1 LRQAIS
7 DSVGLEE
14 ADPVVA
20 WRAHGLADLRGA
32 RARQAARPW
41 RERLELHTAFM
52 IGGPEVDVDGV
63 TADGRPVPILR
74 ENVWQLS

>member
-1 LRQAIS
+1 
-7 DSVGLEE
+7 
-14 ADPVVA
+14 
-20 WRAHGLADLRGA
+20 
-32 RARQAARPW
+32 
-41 RERLELHTAFM
+41 M